1 MRFNM
6 ARYSEEFK
14 STTVRKA
21 LLPDGPGAAA
31 VAEEAG
37 ISLQTLY
44 NWLRKMRGEVEMR
57 MGSSDPKNRSMLEKQ
72 ELLLESAS
80 IPTEQLGEWL
90 RKRGIHEEHLKLWR
104 SEIRETLK
112 LRQSEARKELSE
124 ERKKVKQ
131 LEKELRKK
139 DKALAEVTAIMV
151 LKKKLE
157 GIIFEPDG
165 DR

>member
-1 MRFNM
+1 M
-6 ARYSEEFK
+6 
-14 STTVRKA
+14 
-21 LLPDGPGAAA
+21 
-31 VAEEAG
+31 
-37 ISLQTLY
+37 
-44 NWLRKMRGEVEMR
+44 
-57 MGSSDPKNRSMLEKQ
+57 
-72 ELLLESAS
+72 LESAS

-104 SEIRETLK
+104 SEIREALK

-124 ERKKVKQ
+124 ERRKVKQ

-139 DKALAEVTAIMV
+139 DRALAEVTAIMV

-157 GIIFEPDG
+157 GIIFEPDE

>member
-1 MRFNM
+1 M

-14 STTVRKA
+14 TTTVRKA
-21 LLPDGPGAAA
+21 LLPDGPGAVA

-44 NWLRKMRGEVEMR
+44 NWLRKLRGEVEMR
-57 MGSSDPKNRSMLEKQ
+57 MGSSDPKNRSILEKQ

-80 IPTEQLGEWL
+80 IPSEELGEWL
-90 RKRGIHEEHLKLWR
+90 RTRGIHEEHLKLWR
-104 SEIRETLK
+104 TEIRETLK
-112 LRQSEARKELSE
+112 VRQSDSKKELRE

-139 DKALAEVTAIMV
+139 DKALADVTAIMV

-157 GIIFEPDG
+157 GIIFEPDEEK
-165 DR
+165 